1 MAWALVIAAVVSL
14 AAGGGVA
21 YAADAAV
28 PGDTLYGVDLAM
40 EEVRLS
46 LTSDSEA
53 IFDYQ
58 LDRAEERLG
67 EAKKL
72 AASGD
77 TENLSE
83 ALSGYGEAFAE
94 AAKQAGK
101 AGENAKGNAVRTR
114 LDEAVAMNNEEIG
127 NLNPGTP
134 ASDGIQVTLQDRD
147 AYCSFDEEG
156 NLTLIKT
163 HSVADKLADGTYSA
177 DQITTWF
184 CQGYGLGEI
193 MHAIAIAAV
202 SDADAASLLGLREV
216 GTGWGNIMRDME
228 LVGNLDSPGG
238 RPEDP
243 GTGGPRM
250 DGSKE
255 SPEDPGKPEDA
266 GAWKEDPMGPGEG
279 EPSDSM
285 QGNQPDEPGKLED
298 AGNSGESGN
307 GGNGSGG
314 SGSGPRGGTGTSP
327 LEMLPD
333 GEEAPGQ
340 GGAGAGAGGGKGN

>member
-21 YAADAAV
+21 FAADAAA
-28 PGDTLYGVDLAM
+28 PGDALYGVDLAM

-72 AASGD
+72 AAAGD
-77 TENLSE
+77 TENFSE
-83 ALSGYGEAFAE
+83 ALSGYGEAFAG

-147 AYCSFDEEG
+147 AYCSFDDEG
-156 NLTLIKT
+156 NLTLIKN
-163 HSVADKLADGTYSA
+163 HSVADKLADATYSA
-177 DQITTWF
+177 EQITTWF
-184 CQGYGLGEI
+184 CEGFGLGEI
-193 MHAIAIAAV
+193 MHAMAIAAV
-202 SDADAASLLGLREV
+202 SDADVASLLGLREV

-228 LVGNLDSPGG
+228 LVGNSDSPGG
-238 RPEDP
+238 RPDEP
-243 GTGGPRM
+243 GKPDEPRM
-250 DGSKE
+250 EGSKGA
-255 SPEDPGKPEDA
+255 PEDPGKPEDA
-266 GAWKEDPMGPGEG
+266 GSWMEDSMGPGESNQNG
-279 EPSDSM
+279 EGNS
-285 QGNQPDEPGKLED
+285 NQPAEPGKPED
-298 AGNSGESGN
+298 AGKSDESGSDN
-307 GGNGSGG
+307 GG
-314 SGSGPRGGTGTSP
+314 SGKGPHGGTGMSP
-327 LEMLPD
+327 LEPPMS
-333 GEEAPGQ
+333 GEEVPGQ
-340 GGAGAGAGGGKGN
+340 GGTGGKKGN